1 MWNRLLAACLACALC
16 PAAAFAGSPAKDLG
30 KGVADDAAAAFKDQ
44 RFEQAAELFEKAY
57 ALGNDKYVRLRNAG
71 RAWEEAGKLE
81 YARTQFQKFLDK
93 VPSGPDHAEVA
104 QRLERLEARIA
115 AAQPAKPMTEPL
127 PKQQVAPA
135 PEPGPLESAEPVAR
149 TVQPQAPQPPRWVPW
164 TLLGGGVAMLAGGLG
179 WMVATETANSRLQS
193 QDAAGQYSSQKLASD
208 QAVILHNRIGWIAL
222 GGVGLGAAVVGIVEL
237 THTAPDVTAH
247 VQPLWLH
254 DGAGLAWQ
262 GTF

>member
-1 MWNRLLAACLACALC
+1 MWNRLFAACLAFALC
-16 PAAAFAGSPAKDLG
+16 PAAAFAVAPAKDLG
-30 KGVADDAAAAFKDQ
+30 KGVADDAAAAFKDH

-81 YARTQFQKFLDK
+81 YARTQFQKYLDK
-93 VPSGPDHAEVA
+93 VPSGPDHDEVA

-115 AAQPAKPMTEPL
+115 AVQPAKPLADPL
-127 PKQQVAPA
+127 LKQQVAPA
-135 PEPGPLESAEPVAR
+135 PEPKPLEPAEPVAR
-149 TVQPQAPQPPRWVPW
+149 AEQPQTTRPPRWVAW
-164 TLLGGGVAMLAGGLG
+164 TLLSGGVALFAGGMG

-193 QDAAGQYSSQKLASD
+193 QDAAGQYSLPKLASD

-222 GGVGLGAAVVGIVEL
+222 GGVGLGVAVVGIVEL
-237 THTAPDVTAH
+237 THTAPAVTAH
-247 VQPLWLH
+247 VQPLWLR

-262 GTF
+262 GAF